1 MNYDLE
7 RIWNEV
13 IVISWN
19 WYGWTKKNYK
29 NPQTELPDSRPQFEH
44 RMSDKYQYS
53 YL

>member
-7 RIWNEV
+7 RIWNKV

-19 WYGWTKKNYK
+19 WSGWAKENYK
-29 NPQTELPDSRPQFEH
+29 NPQTELPDSRPRFEP
-44 RMSDKYQYS
+44 RMSDKYQSS